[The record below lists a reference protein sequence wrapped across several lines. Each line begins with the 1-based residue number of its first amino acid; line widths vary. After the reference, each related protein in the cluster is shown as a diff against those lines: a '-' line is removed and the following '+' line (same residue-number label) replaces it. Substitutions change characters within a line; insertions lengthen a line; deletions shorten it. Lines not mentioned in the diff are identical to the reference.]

1 MEEGGTPYYHGGMD
15 DEMEMDGAHRSRGN
29 RYVRRLR
36 KHVVN
41 SYGQK
46 ILDDA
51 YRGILRRSRG
61 GPVIPPTHG
70 GGGDHHHSWDGHAS
84 S

>member
-51 YRGILRRSRG
+51 FRSGILRRSRG

-70 GGGDHHHSWDGHAS
+70 GDHHHSWDGHAS

>member
-15 DEMEMDGAHRSRGN
+15 DERTEMDGEHRSRGN

-70 GGGDHHHSWDGHAS
+70 GDHHHSWDGHAS